1 VIPFKRQVVL
11 LHTAKVTI
19 RDRRTGDSVGIS
31 EGKGRSKLVA
41 AMKVVAA
48 IAAAAIANPGLVSFG

>member
-1 VIPFKRQVVL
+1 MVGSDQQAKAL
-11 LHTAKVTI
+11 LGILKSL
-19 RDRRTGDSVGIS
+19 DRRAGDSVGTS

-41 AMKVVAA
+41 SIEVVVAA